1 MVESTNILNVYFF
14 LASSLISHLRRIKEM
29 RVWVKIGDLATS
41 AVVLT
46 DNAIEPLTIFDLQ
59 EAIKTQREVKFR
71 ATDVDEIIVR
81 PPTSTGVT
89 ERIDP
94 IRLLSFGTDRW
105 TADNPF
111 VVDAPKGI
119 STLNPFNISVS
130 EILHA

>member
-1 MVESTNILNVYFF
+1 MKVY
-14 LASSLISHLRRIKEM
+14 
-29 RVWVKIGDLATS
+29 VKVGDSATS

-46 DNAIEPLTIFDLQ
+46 DSDIEPLTIFDLQ
-59 EAIKTQREVKFR
+59 KAIKTKREVKFR

-94 IRLLSFGTDRW
+94 IRLLSFDTDRS